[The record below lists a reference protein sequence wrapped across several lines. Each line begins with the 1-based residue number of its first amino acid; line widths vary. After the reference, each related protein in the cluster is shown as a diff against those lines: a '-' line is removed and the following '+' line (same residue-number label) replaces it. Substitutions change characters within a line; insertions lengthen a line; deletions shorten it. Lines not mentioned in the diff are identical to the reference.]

1 MMRLQRQVSIG
12 FFASSS
18 SPPFQATPV
27 TQGRANGE
35 ETPFSVGPPVPGR
48 EAAPVPVYDEVNPSV
63 VAMAPEGS
71 PEEVRASS
79 SLSFRDGIQAIDGKR
94 RGKRR
99 GDSVE
104 SRIDATLFAFRN

>member
-1 MMRLQRQVSIG
+1 MRLQRQVSIG

-27 TQGRANGE
+27 PQGRADGE

-48 EAAPVPVYDEVNPSV
+48 EADPVSVYDEVNPSV

-79 SLSFRDGIQAIDGKR
+79 SLFFRDGIQAVDGKTKR
-94 RGKRR
+94 ENKRR
-99 GDSVE
+99 S
-104 SRIDATLFAFRN
+104 S